1 MVSFKVLASTTL
13 QILISNM
20 RVRSASAKWKAKA
33 SKHGWMGDD
42 TKVTLKTEKKDG
54 EGTFYWPSGQT
65 YIGSWRLGKQHG
77 LGIMLDPDT
86 SEKKHGEWVTGKRQ
100 RWIGMHEA
108 IN

>member
-1 MVSFKVLASTTL
+1 MEGKGIETWMDGRRYEGDFK
-13 QILISNM
+13 N
-20 RVRSASAKWKAKA
+20 
-33 SKHGWMGDD
+33 G
-42 TKVTLKTEKKDG
+42 KKDG

-86 SEKKHGEWVTGKRQ
+86 SEKKHGEWVNGKRQ